1 MAGKGKNN
9 YYKMFVNLVEY
20 SCQAAH
26 YLHDSLENY
35 DPNTVAD
42 KMKEIHII
50 EHAADNEK
58 HDLMEKL
65 VHEFITPIEREDII
79 ELAQE
84 IDEVT
89 DTIEDVLMRF
99 YMFCIVTPRQE
110 ALAFSSAI
118 LQCCDAL
125 KQAMEE
131 LHNFRRSAT
140 IHDYIVEVN
149 KLEEDGDKLYL
160 DAVHTLYATSKDPVE
175 IMTWV
180 ELFDRFEKCCDAC
193 EHVANEI
200 ESIIMKNS

>member
-1 MAGKGKNN
+1 MAGKNN
-9 YYKMFVNLVEY
+9 YYNMFVNLVEY
-20 SCQAAH
+20 SCKAAH

-35 DPNTVAD
+35 DPNAVAD
-42 KMKEIHII
+42 KVKEIHVI
-50 EHAADNEK
+50 EHAADSEK
-58 HDLMEKL
+58 HDLMQKL

-99 YMFCIVTPRQE
+99 YMFCIVTPREE
-110 ALAFSSAI
+110 ALAFSSVI
-118 LQCCDAL
+118 VQCCDGL

-131 LHNFRRSAT
+131 LHNFHKSTT

-149 KLEEDGDKLYL
+149 KLEEDGDKLYM

-180 ELFDRFEKCCDAC
+180 EMFDRFEKCCDAC

>member
-1 MAGKGKNN
+1 MAGKNN
-9 YYKMFVNLVEY
+9 YYNMFVNLVEY
-20 SCQAAH
+20 SCKAAH
-26 YLHDSLENY
+26 YLHDSLEQY
-35 DPNTVAD
+35 DPNAVAD
-42 KMKEIHII
+42 KIKEIHAI

-58 HDLMEKL
+58 HDLMQKL

-99 YMFCIVTPRQE
+99 YMFCIVTPRKE
-110 ALAFSSAI
+110 ALAFSSVI
-118 LQCCDAL
+118 VQCCYGL
-125 KQAMEE
+125 KQALEE
-131 LHNFRRSAT
+131 LHNFHKSTT

-149 KLEEDGDKLYL
+149 KLEEDGDKLYM
-160 DAVHTLYATSKDPVE
+160 DAVHTLYATSKDSIE

-180 ELFDRFEKCCDAC
+180 EMFDRFEKCCDAC